1 MVRVRLDVVLLERL
15 IVTGE
20 FRVELRLWLG
30 YRVVTDRLVLR
41 EVLSGEL
48 LELLCRGIVT
58 DLELVLGDR
67 LDRVVTCLLLD
78 ELPVLRDGLLRTT
91 ILPVD
96 RLVLVE
102 PLE

>member
-1 MVRVRLDVVLLERL
+1 M
-15 IVTGE
+15 GE

-41 EVLSGEL
+41 EEL

-96 RLVLVE
+96 RLLLIE